1 MLSAGIAHLTY
12 LKGEFH
18 AQVPNWLPLDKDL
31 VVVLSGWV
39 EISFGAALLFIPRC
53 KVWIGILLALF
64 FANTMGSFR
73 KSLYKL
79 GMR

>member
-53 KVWIGILLALF
+53 KVWRTLWGHSVNLCINWVCDESASLSLA
-64 FANTMGSFR
+64 
-73 KSLYKL
+73 
-79 GMR
+79 